1 MSVLKVNHPKG
12 LAMENSELDKELILS
27 ISKKLIDQL
36 ENAEDSVIE
45 KTLEELSAVRE
56 NSLFQELGKLTR
68 ELHDS
73 IRNFELDDRFNT
85 IAETEIPDAKERL
98 EYVLTM
104 TEQSADKTLTAVEDS
119 TPIVTE
125 LSSQVSDM
133 EGRWSKFIK
142 KELSA
147 EEFRSLASDIGEF
160 LTNSKERAAQL
171 SSNLN
176 TVLMAQDFQDLSGQI
191 IRRVITLVDD
201 VESNLVNL
209 IRLQGEGSQPDS
221 EKEAESEKG
230 KLDGPQIPGKEA
242 EDVMAN
248 QDDVDDLLASLGF

>member
-1 MSVLKVNHPKG
+1 
-12 LAMENSELDKELILS
+12 MENSELDKEHLLA
-27 ISKKLIDQL
+27 ISKKLVDQL
-36 ENAEDSVIE
+36 ENSDDSEIE
-45 KTLEELSAVRE
+45 KTLDELAAVRE
-56 NSLFQELGKLTR
+56 NGLFQELGKLTR

-119 TPIVTE
+119 APKVEE
-125 LSSQVSDM
+125 LSGQFNDM
-133 EGRWSKFIK
+133 GSRWTQFIN

-147 EEFRSLASDIGEF
+147 EEFRKLASDIGEF
-160 LTNSKERAAQL
+160 LNSSKTVASEL
-171 SSNLN
+171 SNNLN
-176 TVLMAQDFQDLSGQI
+176 TVLMAQDFQDLTGQI
-191 IRRVITLVDD
+191 IRRVITLVED

-209 IRLQGEGSQPDS
+209 IRLQGESSNP
-221 EKEAESEKG
+221 EPAKKAEVEAG
-230 KLDGPQIPGKEA
+230 KLEGPQVPGKEA
-242 EDVMAN
+242 EDVMTN

>member
-1 MSVLKVNHPKG
+1 
-12 LAMENSELDKELILS
+12 MENSELDKEHLLIVT
-27 ISKKLIDQL
+27 KKLLEQL
-36 ENAEDSVIE
+36 ESADDSEIE
-45 KTLEELSAVRE
+45 KTLDELAAVRE
-56 NSLFQELGKLTR
+56 NGLFQELGKLTR

-119 TPIVTE
+119 TPKIDE
-125 LSSQVSDM
+125 LSVQITDM
-133 EGRWSKFIK
+133 EGRWSKFVH

-147 EEFRSLASDIGEF
+147 EEFRKLATDIGEF
-160 LTNSKERAAQL
+160 LTHSKTVTAQL
-171 SSNLN
+171 STNFN

-191 IRRVITLVDD
+191 IRRVITLVED

-209 IRLQGEGSQPDS
+209 IRLQGDGAAT
-221 EKEAESEKG
+221 EKDKSIEPEKG
-230 KLDGPQIPGKEA
+230 KLEGPQVPGKEA
-242 EDVMAN
+242 EDVMNN